1 MSAWAAE
8 VCLCNVPV
16 TVTGAAEDKDEA
28 WVDEVAASS
37 SRTAKETIALRSS
50 RDTVTIPELSP
61 ATDVV
66 GGVVEGGVD
75 PAEDITEIRVSL
87 AREDDSYRCRTGNGS
102 PRTE

>member
-1 MSAWAAE
+1 MAE

-16 TVTGAAEDKDEA
+16 TVTGTTEDKDEA
-28 WVDEVAASS
+28 GVDEVAASS
-37 SRTAKETIALRSS
+37 SQTAEETIALRSS
-50 RDTVTIPELSP
+50 RDTVTVPELSP

-66 GGVVEGGVD
+66 GVVKGGVD

-102 PRTE
+102 PRAE